1 VTDHRIKHTSHALE
15 AILQG
20 QLDEFTEALRV
31 ADRGARLA
39 ETG

>member
-1 VTDHRIKHTSHALE
+1 VTDHRIKHTSHALD
-15 AILQG
+15 AVLAG

-31 ADRGARLA
+31 ADRGNRLG